1 MFEFTA
7 KRQKIIS
14 SFFCLSLSLVLMV
27 GCIAPVVTVSRL
39 AMQVESVI
47 SLIDFTYKMSI
58 VVSNLVDNSYQDLGD
73 KIKTKDF
80 SVDAIESMETK
91 YSNLST
97 EHNKLDSSLSKT
109 KGAANELFSMLQ
121 TNADENST
129 PELKRKMLTDI
140 SVNRKAFDQKIAVA
154 ENVSSQITASIKK
167 YKDILGFLQN
177 KTALK
182 DVDGYI
188 ETIDKTIANA
198 KLLDRDVQTALVE
211 GRQIIK
217 QYEQT
222 SSPQPN
228 EEVSTLPPST
238 ITSPTPNATTTEN
251 PTTTQQVD
259 RPFLGV
265 EMYSLTPELRQ
276 KINENPKANIELD
289 LDRGVLVARIIEN
302 SPAAAAGLQV
312 GDVIVEIDGKAV
324 TDFNEVTAE
333 IGKSAVGT
341 ELTLQVRRN
350 RQNRQVPVRL
360 SAIPSTPNVT
370 GNDNN

>member
-27 GCIAPVVTVSRL
+27 GCIPQVVTLSRL
-39 AMQVESVI
+39 ATQFRTVM
-47 SLIDFTYKMSI
+47 SLIDVTYQMSI

-80 SVDAIESMETK
+80 SVDAVESMETK
-91 YSNLST
+91 YLNLST

-129 PELKRKMLTDI
+129 PELKSKMLTDI
-140 SVNRKAFDQKIAVA
+140 SVNKKAFDQKIAVA

-177 KTALK
+177 QTALK

-188 ETIDKTIANA
+188 ETINKTIANA

-238 ITSPTPNATTTEN
+238 ITSPTPSATTTEK
-251 PTTTQQVD
+251 PTITQQVD

-276 KINENPKANIELD
+276 QINENPKANIELD
-289 LDRGVLVARIIEN
+289 LDRGVLVARVVEN

-312 GDVIVEIDGKAV
+312 GDVIMEIDGKAI
-324 TDFNEVTAE
+324 TDSNEVTAE
-333 IGKSAVGT
+333 IGKSVVGA
-341 ELTLQVRRN
+341 ELTLQLRRN
-350 RQNRQVPVRL
+350 RQNLQVPVRL
-360 SAIPSTPNVT
+360 SAMPN
-370 GNDNN
+370 